1 MLLAAVTA
9 AGLLPLAACGAGGTT
24 AATMHLR
31 RTEGT
36 VSVSD
41 GDGKD
46 LPALDNLGLYSG
58 YGVGTRPASYAW
70 IDLDDVKLAKL
81 DQNSEI
87 AIRKEGKALDIEVK
101 SGSLFFNVTE
111 PLSDDETLNIRTSTM
126 LVGIRGTCGWVEDN
140 DGLSRVYLLEG
151 KVECGAEGQT
161 VRVNAGE
168 MAELTGDGDLTV
180 KEFPKQD
187 LPTFVRDEVDP
198 GLFGGESEPPG
209 PEPAET
215 PEPPESSDTPE
226 PTAEPAEGVTWSLD
240 NGILTIGGTGPLDS
254 VPWSDDRDQV
264 HTVIIG
270 GGVTGIGR
278 ELFKNHS
285 NLERITISGSVTS
298 IGFEAFYGCRSLTE
312 VIMLEG
318 VASIG
323 DSAFCDCS
331 GLITAIIPESVTSIG
346 YQAFRNCGNL
356 INVTIPNGVA
366 SIGRSAFMSCGSLE
380 RVTIPG
386 SVTELGAEVF
396 SSCSGL
402 ISATIEDGVPYI
414 PNHAFG
420 GCSSL
425 ERVTVPGS
433 VTSIGFEAFYGCRG
447 LTEATIL
454 EGVASIGDSAFCNCS
469 SLITVIIPEGVTSIG
484 TQAFR
489 NCSSLTGITIPT
501 SVASIGGYAFKDCHS
516 LEYVT
521 IPDGIT
527 GIGSE
532 TFYNCGSL
540 PAITIP
546 GSVTSIGYGA
556 FRGCR
561 SLAEVYYGG
570 SESQGGEISFGS
582 SNDPLLNAGVHCNG
596 AAD

>member
-1 MLLAAVTA
+1 MLLSAVAA
-9 AGLLPLAACGAGGTT
+9 AGLLPLAACGAGGT
-24 AATMHLR
+24 AAAMHLR

-58 YGVGTRPASYAW
+58 YSVGTHPASYAW

-111 PLSDDETLNIRTSTM
+111 PLADDETLNIRTSTM

-198 GLFGGESEPPG
+198 GLFGGESESPG

-215 PEPPESSDTPE
+215 PEPSNTPE

-285 NLERITISGSVTS
+285 NLERITISGSVTG
-298 IGFEAFYGCRSLTE
+298 IGFEAFYGCGSLTE
-312 VIMLEG
+312 VILLEG
-318 VASIG
+318 V
-323 DSAFCDCS
+323 D
-331 GLITAIIPESVTSIG
+331 
-346 YQAFRNCGNL
+346 
-356 INVTIPNGVA
+356 
-366 SIGRSAFMSCGSLE
+366 
-380 RVTIPG
+380 
-386 SVTELGAEVF
+386 
-396 SSCSGL
+396 
-402 ISATIEDGVPYI
+402 
-414 PNHAFG
+414 
-420 GCSSL
+420 
-425 ERVTVPGS
+425 
-433 VTSIGFEAFYGCRG
+433 
-447 LTEATIL
+447 
-454 EGVASIGDSAFCNCS
+454 SIGDSAFCNCS
-469 SLITVIIPEGVTSIG
+469 SLITVIMPESVTSIG

-489 NCSSLTGITIPT
+489 NCSSLAGITIPA

-516 LEYVT
+516 LEYVA

-540 PAITIP
+540 TAVTIP
-546 GSVTSIGYGA
+546 SGVTSIGYGA
-556 FRGCR
+556 FYGCR
-561 SLAEVYYGG
+561 SLTDVYYGG
-570 SESQGGEISFGS
+570 SENQWGEISFGS
-582 SNDPLLNAGVHCNG
+582 SNDPLLKADVYCSN